1 MQNKDKELKFHH
13 SQPIV
18 LNSVG
23 NKDHMTAFKVSQ
35 YYENNSNE
43 DIVIILRNNLP
54 IKVPRQL
61 NGFNSSKVFSIKTC
75 YTFNSN
81 SSIVDTI
88 NAITE
93 VLKNYNDNNEDLS
106 LIRSVLTSNYNN
118 DRHTSH
124 CNVVIERT
132 IEISYLKQN
141 EIVYMPECDILV
153 CFRNL
158 DLRVPHPFSNNGQI
172 ISEYHSFVSERKV
185 SGVFIELIDN
195 ENNIGNRYMYVAK
208 QLLEIPVRKDPNK
221 KSGVY
226 FTKAIN
232 DRVDDIQIQPEFYDF
247 DKSEDYLGLYKTKE
261 EAMTGGN
268 PETVSKTKLKQ
279 LEHDLLEAK
288 LDSERD
294 RIDRDEVIEKLRKE
308 VETSKLET
316 IKAKEQAEQTKAAR
330 TEHYDSRSQRRSD
343 YYEERSYERKDT
355 HEIIKYLPGIAIGI
369 IGAVAYVNS
378 RKD

>member
-13 SQPIV
+13 SEPVVI
-18 LNSVG
+18 NSVG
-23 NKDHMTAFKVSQ
+23 NRDHLASFKVSQ

-43 DIVIILRNNLP
+43 DIVVTLRNNLP

-81 SSIVDTI
+81 NTIVDTI
-88 NAITE
+88 NSITE
-93 VLKNYNDNNEDLS
+93 VLKNYNDQNEDLA
-106 LIRSVLTSNYNN
+106 LIRTTLLSNYNN
-118 DRHTSH
+118 DRHTNH
-124 CNVVIERT
+124 CNIVIERT

-158 DLRVPHPFSNNGQI
+158 DLSVPHPFSNNGQI
-172 ISEYHSFVSERKV
+172 VSEYHSFISERKV
-185 SGVFIELIDN
+185 SGVFIELVDN

-208 QLLEIPVRKDPNK
+208 QLLEIPVRKDHNK

-247 DKSEDYLGLYKTKE
+247 DKAEDYLGLYKTKE

-268 PETVSKTKLKQ
+268 PETISKTKLKQ
-279 LEHDLLEAK
+279 LEHDLLETK

-294 RIDRDEVIEKLRKE
+294 KIERDELIEKLRKE
-308 VETSKLET
+308 VELTKLET
-316 IKAKEQAEQTKAAR
+316 VRAKEEAEQAKAAR
-330 TEHYDSRSQRRSD
+330 NEHYDSRSQRRSD
-343 YYEERSYERKDT
+343 YYEERSYTRKDT
-355 HEIIKYLPGIAIGI
+355 HELIKYLPGIAIGI

-378 RKD
+378 KKD